1 MATLREY
8 FDTDF
13 NKCLSAHKPW
23 GLKDANGK
31 DHESITARISQDFD
45 ANAKYW
51 SFFVPAG
58 GNVGL
63 YINAIFNTPETKSC
77 VLGPEGD
84 GVLVMSGFHD
94 YSELASS
101 ETLMF
106 TNRIFLYLDYD
117 LSQSDRAEITKL
129 GKDRGFYV
137 IVRDREYAVKRSALE
152 KPLAFISH
160 DSRDKDELVRE
171 LGQELS
177 RLMCPV
183 WYDEYSLRVG
193 ASLRESIER
202 GLKETKNCIVVLS
215 PNFLSNEGWGKAEFD
230 SVFTREILEK
240 QNVML
245 PVWHKVT
252 VEQVYEYSPRLAD
265 KVGLNSNIGVKE
277 LARKLSN
284 EIKKPALNKA
294 NAADA
299 KSRAAD

>member
-13 NKCLSAHKPW
+13 NKCLSVHKPW
-23 GLKDANGK
+23 GTTDANGK
-31 DHESITARISQDFD
+31 DHGSITARISQDFD
-45 ANAKYW
+45 ANAKFW

-94 YSELASS
+94 YTELASS

-106 TNRIFLYLDYD
+106 TNRIFLYLDCD
-117 LSQSDRAEITKL
+117 LSQNDRAEITKL
-129 GKDRGFYV
+129 GKDCGFYV
-137 IVRDREYAVKRSALE
+137 VVRDREYAVKKSALE

-160 DSRDKDELVRE
+160 DSRDKDDLVRE
-171 LGQELS
+171 LAQELS

-193 ASLRESIER
+193 ASLRESIEK

-215 PNFLSNEGWGKAEFD
+215 PNFLSNVGWGKAEFD
-230 SVFTREILEK
+230 SVFTREMLEK
-240 QNVML
+240 QIVML
-245 PVWHKVT
+245 PVWHKVS
-252 VEQVYEYSPRLAD
+252 VDQVYEYSPRLAD

-277 LARKLSN
+277 LARKLAN
-284 EIKKPALNKA
+284 EIKKPA
-294 NAADA
+294 ADA
-299 KSRAAD
+299 KSRVAD

>member
-13 NKCLSAHKPW
+13 NKCMASHKPW
-23 GLKDANGK
+23 ELKDINGNQY
-31 DHESITARISQDFD
+31 EPIIARISQDFD

-51 SFFVPAG
+51 SFYVPNG
-58 GNVGL
+58 GDVGL
-63 YINAIFNTPETKSC
+63 YVNAILNAPETKSC
-77 VLGPEGD
+77 VLGPKGD
-84 GVLVMSGFHD
+84 SFLILSGFYD
-94 YSELASS
+94 YSEQASS

-106 TNRIFLYLDYD
+106 TNRIFLYLDFD
-117 LSQSDRAEITKL
+117 LSKTDRAAITKI
-129 GKDRGFYV
+129 GKDHGFHV
-137 IVRDREYAVKRSALE
+137 IVRDREYAVKRSAVE

-160 DSRDKDELVRE
+160 DFRDKDDLVRE
-171 LGQELS
+171 LAHELS
-177 RLMCPV
+177 KLMCPV

-193 ASLRESIER
+193 ASLRESIES

-215 PNFLSNEGWGKAEFD
+215 SNFLTNKGWGKAEFD

-265 KVGLNSNIGVKE
+265 KVGLSSNIGVKE
-277 LARKLSN
+277 LASKLSK
-284 EIKKPALNKA
+284 EIKK
-294 NAADA
+294 
-299 KSRAAD
+299 SGT

>member
-8 FDTDF
+8 FDTDL
-13 NKCLSAHKPW
+13 NKCLSLHKPW
-23 GLKDANGK
+23 VIKDVNGNEFK
-31 DHESITARISQDFD
+31 SITARISKDLV

-51 SFFVPAG
+51 SFYVPAG

-63 YINAIFNTPETKSC
+63 YINLLFQSPKVRSC
-77 VLGPEGD
+77 VLGPEDD
-84 GVLVMSGFHD
+84 GLLVMSGFHD
-94 YSELASS
+94 YTEQASS
-101 ETLMF
+101 ETLVF

-117 LSQSDRAEITKL
+117 LSQGDRVSITEL
-129 GKDRGFYV
+129 GKTQGFHV
-137 IVRDREYAVKRSALE
+137 IVRDREYAVKRSAVE

-160 DSRDKDELVRE
+160 DSRDKEDLVRE
-171 LGQELS
+171 LAQELS

-193 ASLRESIER
+193 TSLRESIET
-202 GLKETKNCIVVLS
+202 GLKETRNCIVVLS
-215 PNFLSNEGWGKAEFD
+215 PNFLSNKGWGKAEFD

-245 PVWHKVT
+245 PVWHNVT

-265 KVGLNSNIGVKE
+265 KVGLNTNIGVKE
-277 LARKLSN
+277 LARRLSN
-284 EIKKPALNKA
+284 EIKRPALNKA
-294 NAADA
+294 NSADA